1 MQASFIVLTVFLSL
15 VFIVILVSLALSLSR
30 TQIELPENR
39 PEALLEEREEE
50 EAVREASA
58 SDPHRAEVREQR
70 RPLVVCAGDSI
81 THGAVSVNY
90 VDILSK
96 RMPQYEFSNG
106 GVNSELAYNLTA
118 RLDPIIKLKPK
129 VITILIGTN
138 DVNAT
143 FGLKAVLGYYA
154 LHKLPEVPNLLFY
167 RENLTLIARRLKN
180 ETDARIAFLSIPPIG
195 ETVGTYVFLRSDE
208 YSQVVREIAA
218 AEGVSY
224 LPLHEK
230 MAAYLKSLP
239 PRAHTEFQNFSR
251 AQSASA
257 RSHFLLG
264 RSFDEISAANGFYLL
279 VDGIHLNSV
288 GAAMVAD
295 LIGDFIE
302 GKQKS

>member
-15 VFIVILVSLALSLSR
+15 VFIAILVSLALSLSR
-30 TQIELPENR
+30 NQIELPENR
-39 PEALLEEREEE
+39 PEILLEKREE
-50 EAVREASA
+50 AQSLYPGA
-58 SDPHRAEVREQR
+58 PHAPG

-90 VDILSK
+90 VDILAK
-96 RMPQYEFSNG
+96 RLPDHEFSNG

-118 RLDPIIKLKPK
+118 RLDPIIRLNPEA
-129 VITILIGTN
+129 VTILIGTN

-143 FGLKAVLGYYA
+143 FGIKAVLGYYA

-180 ETDARIAFLSIPPIG
+180 ETKARIAFLSIPPIG
-195 ETVGTYVFLRSDE
+195 ETAGSYVFLRSDE
-208 YSQVVREIAA
+208 YSQTVKDVAA

-230 MAAYLKSLP
+230 MVDYLRSLP
-239 PRAHTEFQNFSR
+239 PRSHIEFQDFNK
-251 AQSASA
+251 AQSGSA

-264 RSFDEISAANGFYLL
+264 RSYDEISASNGFYLL

-288 GAAMVAD
+288 GASMVAD
-295 LIGDFIE
+295 LIQGFILDKE
-302 GKQKS
+302 QA